1 MERSLSRIILFG
13 TGSAA
18 LDFLSVAPASLE
30 IAGLMDNDASKHGTV
45 IAGYEVFAPSG
56 LADLNID
63 YVVIAARAVDAI
75 AAGLISTGVPED
87 KIVAFYPSYS
97 KTLHDAANRD
107 IRILREKLGVSL
119 PPIGLATMYLD
130 PETSDEKV
138 DGPQRDFVRDQ
149 AFRLAARQ
157 VINLDVEGAIAELGV
172 YQGDQAKLLNTL
184 FPDRA
189 LYLFDTFSGFSEKD
203 LGSESGKSFSSASV
217 GDFANTSVA
226 LVMSKMPHPDLIK
239 IFPGYFPE
247 TATGIEERFS
257 FVSLD
262 VDLYEPT
269 LAGLEWFYERLN
281 PGGYI
286 FVHDYNNQRYLG
298 VRSAVDQFVR
308 SSRACCVP
316 LPDFAGS
323 VVIAK

>member
-1 MERSLSRIILFG
+1 MSRIILFG

-18 LDFLSVAPASLE
+18 LDFLSVAPASLQ
-30 IAGLMDNDASKHGTV
+30 IMGLMDNDISRHGTSV
-45 IAGYEVFAPSG
+45 SGYEVLSPTR
-56 LADLNID
+56 LIDLDID

-75 AAGLISTGVPED
+75 REGIIRIGVPDE

-97 KTLHDAANRD
+97 KRLHDFVNRD
-107 IRILREKLGVSL
+107 IRILTETLGLSL
-119 PPIGLATMYLD
+119 PPLGLATMYLD
-130 PETSDEKV
+130 PEDSPETV
-138 DGPQRDFVRDQ
+138 DQPQRDFVRNQ
-149 AFRLAARQ
+149 AFRLAARR
-157 VINLDVEGAIAELGV
+157 ILDMDVEGAIGELGV
-172 YQGDQAKLLNTL
+172 YQGDQAMLLNAL

-203 LGSESGKSFSSASV
+203 LGSESGKNFSSASV
-217 GDFANTSVA
+217 GDFANTSIA
-226 LVMSKMPHPDLIK
+226 LVMGKMPHPDRIK
-239 IFPGYFPE
+239 IFQGYFPD
-247 TATGIEERFS
+247 TASGIEERFA

-286 FVHDYNNQRYLG
+286 FVHDYNNRRYLG

-308 SSRACCVP
+308 SHRACCVP

-323 VVIAK
+323 VIVTK

>member
-1 MERSLSRIILFG
+1 MSRIVVFG

-18 LDFLSVAPASLE
+18 LDFLSMAPDALE
-30 IAGLMDNDASKHGTV
+30 IVGLADNDASRHGTIV
-45 IAGYEVFAPSG
+45 SGHEVVAPAR
-56 LADLNID
+56 LKDLDLD
-63 YVVIAARAVDAI
+63 YVVIAARAIDAI
-75 AAGLISTGVPED
+75 ANGLTDVGIPPER
-87 KIVAFYPSYS
+87 IVAFYPSYG
-97 KTLHDAANRD
+97 KALHEVANRD
-107 IRILREKLGVSL
+107 IRILRDKLGLKL
-119 PPIGLATMYLD
+119 PPMGLATMYLD
-130 PETSDEKV
+130 PEPSDESV
-138 DGPQRDFVRDQ
+138 DEPPRDFVRNQ

-157 VINLDVEGAIAELGV
+157 VANLSVAGAIGELGV

-184 FPDRA
+184 FPDRS

-203 LGSESGKSFSSASV
+203 LGSEAGKSFSSAAV
-217 GDFANTSVA
+217 GDFANTSID
-226 LVMSKMPHPDLIK
+226 LVMSKMPHPDRIK
-239 IFPGYFPE
+239 IFQGYFPD
-247 TATGIEERFS
+247 TAVGIEERFA

-286 FVHDYNNQRYLG
+286 FVHDYNNKRYMG
-298 VRSAVDQFVR
+298 VRSAVDRFVR
-308 SSRACCVP
+308 STHACCVP

>member
-1 MERSLSRIILFG
+1 MSRIVLFG

-18 LDFLSVAPASLE
+18 LDFLSVAPATLQ
-30 IAGLMDNDASKHGTV
+30 IIGLMDNDPSRHGAKV
-45 IAGYEVFAPSG
+45 SGHEVLAPSA
-56 LADLNID
+56 LKTLDFD
-63 YVVIAARAVDAI
+63 YVVIAARAVDPI
-75 AAGLISTGVPED
+75 AAGLVGHGVPDD

-97 KTLHDAANRD
+97 KSLHDLANRD
-107 IRILREKLGVSL
+107 LRILTETLGLSL
-119 PPIGLATMYLD
+119 PPMGLATMYLD
-130 PETSDEKV
+130 GVDTDEAG
-138 DGPQRDFVRDQ
+138 DAPQRDFVRNQ

-157 VINLDVEGAIAELGV
+157 IANLGVEGAIAELGV

-203 LGSESGKSFSSASV
+203 LGSEGGKSFSSAAV
-217 GDFANTSVA
+217 GDFANTSID
-226 LVMSKMPHPDLIK
+226 LVMSKMPHPDRIK
-239 IFPGYFPE
+239 IFQGYFPD
-247 TATGIEERFS
+247 TATDIEERFA

-269 LAGLEWFYERLN
+269 LAGLEWFYERLTT
-281 PGGYI
+281 GGYI
-286 FVHDYNNQRYLG
+286 FVHDYNNQRFLG
-298 VRSAVDQFVR
+298 VRSAVDQFIRVN
-308 SSRACCVP
+308 RACCVP